1 MGIVLRY
8 FCMITHSYIVKWC
21 FSDGSLMTSI
31 IARFGAN
38 SCGAMLVQTSSM
50 LVEFVQI
57 GRFDCEV
64 ARIREQYVGRASQ
77 QGIR

>member
-1 MGIVLRY
+1 
-8 FCMITHSYIVKWC
+8 MITHSYIVKWC

-57 GRFDCEV
+57 GRFDCERHKSANSMYV
-64 ARIREQYVGRASQ
+64 ALISKR
-77 QGIR
+77 